1 MFFPKESASIEID
14 WPVKASCFTSVLSP
28 QDILSSSSG
37 EVILPETVDFDK
49 NGDPVHR
56 GLFCE
61 NIFGRKETY
70 RCSCSWFG
78 IALMQETPINK
89 KNIHQFKKHSGST
102 CQVCGAPITPLKDR
116 LARFGHIKL
125 AAPVTHIWF
134 LKSQPNKIGA
144 VLDLTLEQLEKII
157 YFEQYA
163 VIESSVESIPA
174 GTLLTEEKYRLQRD
188 AFPDQFKVE
197 IGAEA
202 IRELLARQDMIAL
215 SLKLRDDLARTRSK
229 TKMQKLQERLF
240 VIESLRDSGNPP
252 ERMVLEIIP
261 VLPPDLRPL
270 IPLEGDKFANSD
282 LNDLYRR
289 VINRNNRLKRL
300 LELDAPDIIIR
311 NEKRMLQEAVDV
323 LFDNGSRGRVIT
335 GFNKRRLTSIS
346 DSLLIP
352 INLTSRFRDYSY
364 LKNSFQAFLYAS
376 HKVNQPELI
385 DVFLAFCRG
394 LCLSFDFSIAEEVK
408 SIKLTT
414 DSKTQYLLGQL
425 FRSGVS
431 VSEDL
436 EEALKWYTKAA
447 EQGDAK
453 AQYFIG
459 IMYHLGHGVI
469 QDLEKAAGFYL
480 KAAEQGMAEAQY
492 FIGQLYYFGQ
502 GVIQDLEKAAD
513 FYLKAAEQ
521 GMADAQA
528 FLGFMYDVGRG
539 IPQDK
544 KEAVVWYTKA
554 SEQGNAKAQFRL
566 GLLYDEKKN
575 HKKAFELYTEAA
587 EQEHAAAQNNLGV
600 MYESGRGVKSDDTE
614 AIKWYTKAAEQGD
627 AKAQDN
633 LVRTYLS

>member
-1 MFFPKESASIEID
+1 
-14 WPVKASCFTSVLSP
+14 
-28 QDILSSSSG
+28 
-37 EVILPETVDFDK
+37 
-49 NGDPVHR
+49 
-56 GLFCE
+56 
-61 NIFGRKETY
+61 
-70 RCSCSWFG
+70 
-78 IALMQETPINK
+78 
-89 KNIHQFKKHSGST
+89 
-102 CQVCGAPITPLKDR
+102 
-116 LARFGHIKL
+116 
-125 AAPVTHIWF
+125 
-134 LKSQPNKIGA
+134 
-144 VLDLTLEQLEKII
+144 
-157 YFEQYA
+157 
-163 VIESSVESIPA
+163 
-174 GTLLTEEKYRLQRD
+174 
-188 AFPDQFKVE
+188 
-197 IGAEA
+197 
-202 IRELLARQDMIAL
+202 MIAL

-252 ERMVLEIIP
+252 ERMVLEVIP

-282 LNDLYRR
+282 LNDLYWR

-323 LFDNGSRGRVIT
+323 LFDNGSRGRVFT
-335 GFNKRRLTSIS
+335 VFNKRRLTSIS
-346 DSLLIP
+346 DSLLISV
-352 INLTSRFRDYSY
+352 NLTNRFRDYSY

-544 KEAVVWYTKA
+544 KKAIVWYTKA
-554 SEQGNAKAQFRL
+554 SEQGNAEAQFRL
-566 GLLYDEKKN
+566 GLLYVEKKN
-575 HKKAFELYTEAA
+575 YKKAFELYTEAA

-600 MYESGRGVKSDDTE
+600 MYESGRGVKRDATEAVKWYTEAAEQEHAKAQNNLGAMYEFGRGVKRDDTR
-614 AIKWYTKAAEQGD
+614 AIKWYIKAAEQGD
-627 AKAQDN
+627 ATAQNN
-633 LVRTYLS
+633 LVSTNLNSCSAEQKLLRAIFGESSERDFKWLTNASEQGYAAAQYELGRIYENNTVKSQENKKQAIEWYTKAAAQGHAEAQEKLDMISEN

>member
-252 ERMVLEIIP
+252 EWMVLEIIP

-270 IPLEGDKFANSD
+270 IPLEGDKFTGSD

-300 LELDAPDIIIR
+300 LELNAPDIIIR

-323 LFDNGSRGRVIT
+323 LFDNGSRGRFIT
-335 GFNKRRLTSIS
+335 GFNMRRLTSIS

-352 INLTSRFRDYSY
+352 VNLANRFRDYSY

-394 LCLSFDFSIAEEVK
+394 LCLSFDFSIAEEEVK
-408 SIKLTT
+408 SIKLTI
-414 DSKTQYLLGQL
+414 DSKTQYLLGQV
-425 FRSGVS
+425 FHSDVS

-436 EEALKWYTKAA
+436 EEALKWYTKASEQGNAEAQFRLGLLYDEEKNHKKAFKLYADAA
-447 EQGDAK
+447 EQGHAE
-453 AQYFIG
+453 AQNNLG
-459 IMYHLGHGVI
+459 VMYASGRGVKR
-469 QDLEKAAGFYL
+469 DDTEAVKWFN
-480 KAAEQGMAEAQY
+480 KAAEQGNATAQHN
-492 FIGQLYYFGQ
+492 
-502 GVIQDLEKAAD
+502 
-513 FYLKAAEQ
+513 
-521 GMADAQA
+521 
-528 FLGFMYDVGRG
+528 LGARYDVGRG

-544 KEAVVWYTKA
+544 KKAIVWYTKA
-554 SEQGNAKAQFRL
+554 SEQGNAEAQFRL
-566 GLLYDEKKN
+566 GLLYVEKK
-575 HKKAFELYTEAA
+575 
-587 EQEHAAAQNNLGV
+587 
-600 MYESGRGVKSDDTE
+600 
-614 AIKWYTKAAEQGD
+614 ITKRHSNCTPKLRSKNMLQPRIILE
-627 AKAQDN
+627 
-633 LVRTYLS
+633 